1 MNDKLHI
8 PVLLDAVL
16 ELLNPRPGQNYL
28 DLTAGYG
35 GHAGAVLKRIGES
48 GRVTLVDRDLN
59 AVEHLR
65 RLYSDDKRVTI
76 LHQDYLSASRT
87 LLDRSENFDCILAD
101 IGVSSPHLDNPDRG
115 FSFMNDGPLDMRMD
129 TSAPINAAKVVNDS
143 SEEGLA
149 NILHQFGEVRGS
161 RRLAKIIVQHRPFS
175 STSELATVI
184 PGTHKHRMRVLS
196 QVFQALRIVVNDE
209 LGQLSSSL
217 PLWASLLKSEGRL
230 GVITFH
236 SLEDRIVKQYI
247 SDHGGDRFDSE
258 FHILTKR
265 PVVSTK
271 NELVL
276 NPRARS
282 AKLRVIAAKIKT

>member
-16 ELLNPRPGQNYL
+16 ELLDPRQGQSYL

-35 GHAGAVLKRIGES
+35 GHAQAVLERIGES
-48 GRVTLVDRDLN
+48 GRVTLVDRDPN
-59 AVEHLR
+59 AIAHLGHR
-65 RLYSDDKRVTI
+65 FSGDKRVTI
-76 LHQDYLSASRT
+76 MQQDYLAASRA
-87 LLDRSENFDCILAD
+87 LLDRNESFDCILAD

-115 FSFMNDGPLDMRMD
+115 FSFMNEGPLDMRMD
-129 TSAPINAAKVVNDS
+129 ISAPITAAQVVNES
-143 SEEGLA
+143 SEEDLA
-149 NILHQFGEVRGS
+149 NILHQYGEVRGS
-161 RRLAKIIVQHRPFS
+161 RRLANIIVQHRPFS
-175 STSELATVI
+175 TTSELATVI
-184 PGTHKHRMRVLS
+184 PGTHKLRMRVLS

-209 LGQLSSSL
+209 LGQLSKSL
-217 PLWASLLKSEGRL
+217 PLWPSFLKPGGRL

-236 SLEDRIVKQYI
+236 SLEDRIVKQYF
-247 SDHGGDRFDSE
+247 SDYGGERFDSE
-258 FHILTKR
+258 FTILTKR
-265 PVVSTK
+265 PVVCTK